1 MEKLS
6 ELIAELRAP
15 SCSLLLG
22 GEAFQFRNVTHPIA
36 LLNSVLALLS
46 RDLTVP
52 AFT

>member
-1 MEKLS
+1 MDRKYMARLLS
-6 ELIAELRAP
+6 D
-15 SCSLLLG
+15 LLLVFYFV
-22 GEAFQFRNVTHPIA
+22 EAFQFRNVVHPNA

>member
-1 MEKLS
+1 MDRKFM
-6 ELIAELRAP
+6 AGR
-15 SCSLLLG
+15 SLLICRSSFYFV
-22 GEAFQFRNVTHPIA
+22 EAFQFRNVDHPIA